1 MELRTY
7 QKNLV
12 EQGLLILKQHNIV
25 YYAMQPRTGKT
36 IVSLQ
41 TAHDFG
47 CKSVLFL
54 TKLKAIASIKK
65 DYEAGNFNFKLEVIN
80 YESIHKRFNRDYD
93 LVICDESHSFGAY
106 PKPNKRAN
114 DVKNVVCNLPVI
126 YLSGTPTPESYS
138 QIYHQLWV
146 SDYSPFKFYRNFY
159 SWSKNYVKVGIKY
172 LYGGRTINDYS
183 NAIEP
188 LIKEEISHLLLTYS
202 QKEAGFKTEIIEEII
217 FVDTPTPK
225 LDYIRKILKNDL
237 VYYDETL
244 FFELIAD
251 TAVRLQQ
258 LDHQLSSGTVIDRD
272 GKRRVISTFK
282 ADAIKEKFTGKKIA
296 IFYKFQAEYE
306 LLKQVF
312 PENSSTPEEFNNNPE
327 IKVYLGQFISSRE
340 GTRLDSAEALI
351 FFNIDFSSLSYFQA
365 KERIMSFERS
375 EPAKLYWFFSKNGI
389 EKEIYKVVTN
399 KKDYTLSYYLKH
411 EGINKKRFRE
421 QSTIQN
427 NQNI

>member
-1 MELRTY
+1 MELRKY
-7 QKNLV
+7 QKEIA
-12 EQGLLILKQHNIV
+12 EQGLLILKEHKIV

-36 IVSLQ
+36 IVSLE
-41 TAHDFG
+41 TARNYG
-47 CKSVLFL
+47 AKSVLFL
-54 TKLKAIASIKK
+54 TKLKAIPSIKK
-65 DYEAGNFNFKLEVIN
+65 DYDAGLFNFEIEVLN
-80 YESIHKRFNRDYD
+80 YESIHKRINKNYD
-93 LVICDESHSFGAY
+93 LIICDESHSFGAY
-106 PKPNKRAN
+106 PKPNKRAY
-114 DVKNVVCNLPVI
+114 DVKNVTHNLPI
-126 YLSGTPTPESYS
+126 IFLSGTPTPESYS

-146 SDYSPFKFYRNFY
+146 SDYGPFKFYKNFY
-159 SWSKNYVKVGIKY
+159 AWAKNYVNVGLKY

-183 NAIEP
+183 KAIEP
-188 LIKEEISHLLLTYS
+188 LIKEDFAHLILTYS
-202 QKEAGFKTEIIEEII
+202 QKEAGFKTEIVEEVIY
-217 FVDTPTPK
+217 VDTPTPK

-237 VYYDETL
+237 VYFDETL

-258 LDHQLSSGTVIDRD
+258 LDHQLSSGTVIDKD
-272 GKRRVISTFK
+272 GKRTIISTFK
-282 ADAIKEKFTGKKIA
+282 ADAVKKYFGEKKIA

-312 PENSSTPEEFNNNPE
+312 PINTSSPEEFNNNPNL
-327 IKVYLGQFISSRE
+327 KVFLGQFISSRE
-340 GTRLDSAEALI
+340 GTRLDNAEALI

-365 KERIMSFERS
+365 KERIMSFERK

-421 QSTIQN
+421 QSTSEN
-427 NQNI
+427 NKIL